1 MPSTIRLFDSPQ
13 EKEYWDIH
21 QYRFEFLEEQIK
33 ALQLPPGSQVL
44 DVGCYPPIL
53 FSFLQQQGFATYGI
67 ASNHEQMDNEVVKVL
82 NIETEKFPWEKN
94 KFSLVVF
101 TEVIEHLPH
110 NPVIP
115 LKEMYRVLAPGG
127 LLMITTPNAAK
138 LHHRLKLIS
147 GKSTSFPVEQLMTV
161 KPGDGSLY
169 HLHNREYTLDELVEL
184 LRLVG
189 FEIAQQQHVCLY
201 PPTREKVKQENPVS
215 QGIKWAGYF
224 AQQTVDSFKDSLY
237 IVAQKPQFSE

>member
-1 MPSTIRLFDSPQ
+1 MSTTRLFDSPQ

-21 QYRFEFLEEQIK
+21 QYRFEFLEQHIQS
-33 ALQLPPGSQVL
+33 LQLPQGASVL

-53 FSFLQQQGFATYGI
+53 FSFLKQQGYTTYGI
-67 ASNHEQMDNEVVKVL
+67 ASTHEQMESETVKVL
-82 NIETEKFPWEKN
+82 NIEKEKFPWKN
-94 KFSLVVF
+94 SSFNLVVF

-127 LLMITTPNAAK
+127 VLMITTPNAVK
-138 LHHRLKLIS
+138 LHHRLNLLS

-161 KPGDGSLY
+161 QPDDGSLY

-189 FEIAQQQHVCLY
+189 FEIAAQEHVCLY
-201 PPTREKVKQENPVS
+201 PPTREKVKQESPIS
-215 QGIKWAGYF
+215 QGIKWAGYL

-237 IVAQKPQFSE
+237 ILARKPEFSK